1 MYTPYFAD
9 SALEGITRETVM
21 MIAKDLGHSVI
32 ERQIAR
38 TELYMAD
45 EIFLT
50 GTAAEIVPVT
60 NIDGHPVGTGKEGPL
75 TTSIREMY
83 EKIVSAETK
92 KYMEWLTSV
101 W

>member
-1 MYTPYFAD
+1 MT
-9 SALEGITRETVM
+9 
-21 MIAKDLGHSVI
+21 IAKDLGYTVI

-38 TELYMAD
+38 TELYMAN

-60 NIDGHPVGTGKEGPL
+60 SIDGQPVGSGKEGPL
-75 TTSIREMY
+75 TKSIRERYAKM
-83 EKIVSAETK
+83 VSAEAK
-92 KYMEWLTSV
+92 EYMEWLTPV